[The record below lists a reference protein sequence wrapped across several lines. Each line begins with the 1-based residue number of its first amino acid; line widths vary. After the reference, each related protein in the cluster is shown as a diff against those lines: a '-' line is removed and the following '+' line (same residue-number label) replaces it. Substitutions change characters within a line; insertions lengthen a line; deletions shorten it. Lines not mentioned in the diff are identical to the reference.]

1 MSDPKSGHSSDAE
14 RAVVSKLARG
24 SLLSRL
30 RPSKQP
36 LKIVAVPRDHVRGER
51 PRGDALLAGRFTVGS
66 ETLPLKDLDF
76 VEVGASSPLA
86 EQIQGFSWLRDL
98 AAAASREKG
107 ARLAEAVVGRW
118 LLAHGTKV
126 DAAWAPHLWGER
138 ILFWTAYAPYIL
150 SSSDS
155 GYRSALLNTLA
166 RGARH
171 LDSSADRAAA
181 GLDRVTAWCGVVAA
195 GLLVQGGVP
204 RVARGEAGLARAL
217 ASAQFDDG
225 GLISRSPYEQVQLVD
240 RFGLLRACY
249 MAAKETMPEGIEA
262 AAQASL
268 AALHGIMMGDGAL
281 SSWQGCGPGE
291 AARLTGLID
300 GCGLRARPLR
310 QARGWGYQRMSAL
323 GTILVL
329 DAAPPPPQKM
339 VEQGSASTLAFELS
353 DGGQRLVV
361 NCGGPG
367 SLPTDLSRELVEG
380 LRTTAAHSTLVLA
393 DTNSTNILADG
404 SLGKGVEDVTIDRS
418 DDNDASR
425 LEASHDGY
433 VRTFG
438 MVHKRSLMLGN
449 DGKELRGA
457 DQLIPRGRK
466 KIRDAAPYAVRFHL
480 APGLE
485 ATITA
490 DGMGAILRSKGA
502 PPWNFR
508 CRGGNL
514 ELEESIWIDGRGQP
528 HNAIQLVIIG
538 EISALGGDIGWTF
551 RRAS

>member
-1 MSDPKSGHSSDAE
+1 MSEGSSAE
-14 RAVVSKLARG
+14 RAVVTRLARG
-24 SLLSRL
+24 SLFSRL
-30 RPSKQP
+30 KHGKHP
-36 LKIVAVPRDHVRGER
+36 LKLVAVPRDHVQGDRQRGE
-51 PRGDALLAGRFTVGS
+51 ALLAGRYTLGS
-66 ETLPLKDLDF
+66 ESVALKELDF
-76 VEVGASSPLA
+76 AALGASGPLV
-86 EQIQGFSWLRDL
+86 EELQGFSWLRDL

-107 ARLAEAVVGRW
+107 ARLGEAIVGRW
-118 LLAHGTKV
+118 LLAHGTRV
-126 DAAWAPHLWGER
+126 DDAWAPHLWGER

-150 SSSDS
+150 SSSDG

-171 LDSSADRAAA
+171 LDGSADNART
-181 GLDRVTAWCGVVAA
+181 GLGRVTGWCGVVAA
-195 GLLVQGGVP
+195 ALLVQGGVP
-204 RVARGEAGLARAL
+204 RLARGEAGLARAL
-217 ASAQFDDG
+217 GSAQFDDG
-225 GLISRSPYEQVQLVD
+225 GLVSRSPSEQVQLVD
-240 RFGLLRACY
+240 RLGLLRACY
-249 MAAKETMPEGIEA
+249 QAAKQTVPDGIDA
-262 AAQASL
+262 AAQAAL
-268 AALHGIMMGDGAL
+268 AALHGVTMGDGAL
-281 SSWQGCGPGE
+281 SSWQGGNPGE
-291 AARLTGLID
+291 AARLTALIE

-323 GTILVL
+323 GTIVAM
-329 DAAPPPPQKM
+329 DAAPPPAQKM
-339 VEQGSASTLAFELS
+339 AGQGSASTLAFELS

-367 SLPTDLSRELVEG
+367 GLPTALPDELVDG

-404 SLGKGVEDVTIDRS
+404 SLGKGVEDVAIDRKE
-418 DDNDASR
+418 DNDSSR

-433 VRTFG
+433 VRSFG
-438 MVHKRSLMLGN
+438 MMHKRSLMLGN

-457 DQLIPRGRK
+457 DQLAARGRK
-466 KIRDAAPYAVRFHL
+466 KIRESAPYAARFHL
-480 APGLE
+480 APGVE

-514 ELEESIWIDGRGQP
+514 VTEESLWIDGRGQP
-528 HNAIQLVIIG
+528 HRTTQLVIIG
-538 EISALGGDIGWTF
+538 EVSALGGEIGWQF

>member
-1 MSDPKSGHSSDAE
+1 MSSDGAAAQ
-14 RAVVSKLARG
+14 RDVVARLARG

-30 RPSKQP
+30 KHSRQP
-36 LKIVAVPRDHVRGER
+36 LKLVAVPRDHVQGDRQ
-51 PRGDALLAGRFTVGS
+51 RGDALLAGRFVCGS
-66 ETLPLKDLDF
+66 EALPLKDVNF
-76 VEVGASSPLA
+76 AAVGATGALA
-86 EQIQGFSWLRDL
+86 EQLQGFSWLRDL

-107 ARLAEAVVGRW
+107 ARLAEAMVGRW
-118 LLAHGTKV
+118 LLAHGTKP
-126 DAAWAPHLWGER
+126 DEAWAPQLWGER
-138 ILFWTAYAPYIL
+138 ILFWAAYAPYIL
-150 SSSDS
+150 SSADS

-171 LDSSADRAAA
+171 LDANADKSAP

-217 ASAQFDDG
+217 AGAQFDDG
-225 GLISRSPYEQVQLVD
+225 GLISRSPFPQVELVD

-249 MAAKETMPEGIEA
+249 LAAKQTLPEGIEA

-268 AALHGIMMGDGAL
+268 AALHGVTLGDGAL
-281 SSWQGCGPGE
+281 SSWQGCNPGE
-291 AARLTGLID
+291 ASRLTALVE

-323 GTILVL
+323 GTILIL
-329 DAAPPPPQKM
+329 DAAPPPWQKM
-339 VEQGSASTLAFELS
+339 ADQGSASTLAIELS
-353 DGGQRLVV
+353 DVAQRLVV

-367 SLPTDLSRELVEG
+367 PLPTELPEELVEG

-404 SLGKGVEDVTIDRS
+404 SLGKGVEDVSIDRTE
-418 DDNDASR
+418 DNDASR

-433 VRTFG
+433 VRSFG
-438 MVHKRSLMLGN
+438 LAHKRSLMLGN

-457 DQLIPRGRK
+457 DQLQPKGRK
-466 KIRDAAPYAVRFHL
+466 KIRESAAYAVRFHL

-514 ELEESIWIDGRGQP
+514 AAEESLWIDGRGQP
-528 HNAIQLVIIG
+528 HRTTQLVIVG
-538 EISALGGDIGWTF
+538 EVSALGGEIGWQF